1 MSTYIHLIDY
11 AGNTRIVNVSQISA
25 VNVTATADYIYFIEG
40 EESFSS
46 TITSNAE
53 RAHLLDILSFS
64 QFYDAR
70 VNNLGWILNL
80 AWIKEVDYTPET
92 STQIEE
98 ALVHYTLD
106 GKTFTFIGGQVPPF
120 IAALEAYVGNAGG
133 EGGTGGSGAKG
144 NTGNTGPIGA
154 TGLAGRTGAT
164 GLPGTPGAAGATGAD
179 STVPGP
185 AGATGTP
192 GVDGATGLPGTPGT
206 AGATGADS
214 TVPGPA
220 GATGTPGVDGA
231 TGLPGTPGAAGA
243 TGADSTVPGPAGA
256 TGADSTVPG
265 PAGATGTPGVDGATG
280 ADSVVPGPAGAT
292 GTPGV
297 DGATGLPGTPGA
309 AGATGA
315 DSTVPGPAG
324 ATGTPGVDGATGL
337 PGTPGA
343 AGATGATGSTSL
355 ATRTISGTLGAN
367 PNTTVVLNAIG
378 LQSDL
383 NNVTVTFTGNN
394 TFTISNVVNLKLT
407 GMNTYYDAGVNT
419 STDLYILYPEINGAT
434 TLATSSFPS
443 FYYFNAV
450 GVIQGL
456 TNITIANSSGIMSLH
471 RASIVGSASIY
482 SHIQF

>member
-164 GLPGTPGAAGATGAD
+164 GLPGTPGAAGATGA
-179 STVPGP
+179 
-185 AGATGTP
+185 
-192 GVDGATGLPGTPGT
+192 
-206 AGATGADS
+206 
-214 TVPGPA
+214 
-220 GATGTPGVDGA
+220 
-231 TGLPGTPGAAGA
+231 
-243 TGADSTVPGPAGA
+243 
-256 TGADSTVPG
+256 
-265 PAGATGTPGVDGATG
+265 
-280 ADSVVPGPAGAT
+280 
-292 GTPGV
+292 
-297 DGATGLPGTPGA
+297 
-309 AGATGA
+309 
-315 DSTVPGPAG
+315 
-324 ATGTPGVDGATGL
+324 
-337 PGTPGA
+337 
-343 AGATGATGSTSL
+343 TGSTSL

-471 RASIVGSASIY
+471 KASIVGSASIY

>member
-164 GLPGTPGAAGATGAD
+164 GLPGTPGAPGA
-179 STVPGP
+179 
-185 AGATGTP
+185 
-192 GVDGATGLPGTPGT
+192 

-280 ADSVVPGPAGAT
+280 ADSV
-292 GTPGV
+292 
-297 DGATGLPGTPGA
+297 
-309 AGATGA
+309 
-315 DSTVPGPAG
+315 VPGPAG

-443 FYYFNAV
+443 FYYFNAL

-471 RASIVGSASIY
+471 KASIVGSASIY

>member
-315 DSTVPGPAG
+315 
-324 ATGTPGVDGATGL
+324 
-337 PGTPGA
+337 
-343 AGATGATGSTSL
+343 TGSTSL

>member
-192 GVDGATGLPGTPGT
+192 GVDGATGLPGTPG
-206 AGATGADS
+206 
-214 TVPGPA
+214 
-220 GATGTPGVDGA
+220 
-231 TGLPGTPGAAGA
+231 
-243 TGADSTVPGPAGA
+243 
-256 TGADSTVPG
+256 
-265 PAGATGTPGVDGATG
+265 
-280 ADSVVPGPAGAT
+280 
-292 GTPGV
+292 
-297 DGATGLPGTPGA
+297 
-309 AGATGA
+309 
-315 DSTVPGPAG
+315 
-324 ATGTPGVDGATGL
+324 
-337 PGTPGA
+337 A